1 MLSHLFLHTHHWL
14 LLLLFVC
21 GCRGAAGF
29 LGEGRE
35 VWQQQNNNPVS
46 SDQLFL
52 QDTFPRDF
60 LWGSGTSAFQTEGAW
75 NRDGKGVSIWDSFT
89 HSRSGDIADIAS
101 DSYVQWEN
109 DIKALKFLGVRAYTF
124 SLSWPRLFPDGNAQY
139 KPNLAAVRH
148 YSRLIDKLLENKIEP
163 IVTLYHWDLPQV
175 LQEQYGGWRNETLIE
190 HFEEYAYFCFF
201 MFGEKVKYWLT
212 MHNPYLVAVQG
223 YGTGLH
229 APGETGGVENSLKV
243 AHNMIKAHARA
254 WHKYNTHFRLN
265 QKGKVSI
272 VLGSH
277 WIKPQRAT
285 EANIEHC
292 QESMEAVLGWFAN
305 PVFGN
310 GDYPQS
316 LKRKHRDLLPT
327 FSHEEKF
334 WVRNTADF
342 FALSFG
348 PNNLRLGLS
357 LAQYGQTVTLDLRRV
372 LSWIKL
378 QYGDLPVLVAETGWF
393 SDTTETTE
401 DTVALY
407 LMKKFV
413 NQVLQAIHFDGV
425 QVFGYTAWSLLDGFE
440 WNFGFGIRRGLF
452 YIDFSQPERTRTPK
466 TSALYYRDIIA
477 ENGFPKGKASQEIK
491 GCFPCDFHWG
501 IADPTLQVHFRP
513 FSPQFTDPHLYMWNV
528 TGDGSLHPV
537 PGVKLQTR
545 PSQCRDFLA
554 IQSHLQ
560 LFSSIGASHY
570 RFALNWSL
578 ILPQGDLSIVNTDA
592 LRYYRCILSEL
603 SKLKLKAVVIL
614 YYPSHSAPNWSLPAP
629 LHASGGWLNYST
641 VEAFRDY
648 ASLCYQE
655 LGHWVQYWITIN
667 EPNRLIDMHSSGNDR
682 HQAAHNL
689 LLAHS
694 KAWRLYEMTFLHHQ
708 RGLVSLALH
717 ADWAEP
723 ANPFLQSNMEAAQRF
738 LMFEIARFLDPLLG
752 TEQERQQDRGEYPNE
767 IRSFLSQTGAQESP
781 FSSFTEAEKGEL
793 KGALSF
799 IALNH
804 FTTRLVSPYP
814 AKLHRQA
821 PDHNCRTLTDPTW
834 ATSKLGQAIVPWG
847 LRRVLNW
854 VTKRYGRNLPI
865 IVTASGIDDQ
875 AVVDDRLRQ
884 HYMKTYIQEALKAHH
899 LDGVNLQGFYMW
911 RLQDRQSP
919 QFGLFSSSTHQS
931 KPKASVSVYKDIIA
945 HRGFPEGATVQMCH
959 LNEQQEVCSV
969 CVWMFQNK
977 VMLVFGVC
985 VLLTVVMLVVLIIF
999 ILLTKTNAR
1008 QCRKTPKSWRKK
1020 MHTVP
1025 PCNFISKVNG
1035 SKNLVL

>member
-1 MLSHLFLHTHHWL
+1 MLSHLIPRTHHWL

-21 GCRGAAGF
+21 GCRGAAGS
-29 LGEGRE
+29 LGQGRK
-35 VWQQQNNNPVS
+35 VWQQQKNHPVS
-46 SDQLFL
+46 NDQLFL

-75 NRDGKGVSIWDSFT
+75 NQDGKGISVWDSFT
-89 HSRSGDIADIAS
+89 HSRSGDTADIAS

-109 DIKALKFLGVRAYTF
+109 DVKALNFLGVRTYTF
-124 SLSWPRLFPDGNAQY
+124 SLSWPRLFADGNAQN

-148 YSRLIDKLLENKIEP
+148 YHWLIDKLLENNIEP

-190 HFEEYAYFCFF
+190 HFEEYASFCFST
-201 MFGEKVKYWLT
+201 FGDKVKYWLT

-223 YGTGLH
+223 YGAGLH
-229 APGETGGVENSLKV
+229 APGETGGAEISLKV

-254 WHKYNTHFRLN
+254 WHKYNSHFRLS

-277 WIKPQRAT
+277 WIEPQKTT
-285 EANIEHC
+285 EANVDLC
-292 QESMEAVLGWFAN
+292 QDSLEAVLGWFAN
-305 PVFGN
+305 PVFED

-316 LKRKHRDLLPT
+316 LKQKHRALLPT
-327 FSHEEKF
+327 FSPEEKL

-348 PNNLRLGLS
+348 PNNLRLGRT
-357 LAQYGQTVTLDLRRV
+357 LAQYGQTVTPDLRRL

-378 QYGDLPVLVAETGWF
+378 QYGGPPVLVAEAGWF
-393 SDTTETTE
+393 SDATETIE
-401 DTVALY
+401 DTMALY
-407 LMKKFV
+407 VMKKFV

-425 QVFGYTAWSLLDGFE
+425 PVLGYTAWSLLDGFE
-440 WNFGFGIRRGLF
+440 WNYGYAIRRGLF
-452 YIDFSQPERTRTPK
+452 YIDFSQPERARTPK
-466 TSALYYRDIIA
+466 TSALYYRNIIA
-477 ENGFPKGKASQEIK
+477 ENGFPKDTASQEIN
-491 GCFPCDFHWG
+491 GQFPCDFHWG

-513 FSPQFTDPHLYMWNV
+513 FSPQFTDPRLYVWNV
-528 TGDGSLHPV
+528 TGDGSLLAV
-537 PGVKLQTR
+537 PGVQLQTR
-545 PSQCRDFLA
+545 PSQCTDFLA
-554 IQSHLQ
+554 IRSHLQ
-560 LFSSIGASHY
+560 LFTSTGASHY

-578 ILPQGDLSIVNTDA
+578 ILPQGDLSNVNTDA

-614 YYPSHSAPNWSLPAP
+614 YYPSHRAPNWGLPAP

-648 ASLCYQE
+648 ASLCFKE
-655 LGHWVQYWITIN
+655 LGDEVQYWITIN
-667 EPNRLIDMHSSGNDR
+667 EPNRLIDMHNLGNDR

-694 KAWRLYEMTFLHHQ
+694 KGWRLYERTFLHHQ
-708 RGLVSLALH
+708 KGLVSLALH

-738 LMFEIARFLDPLLG
+738 LIFEIARFLDPILG
-752 TEQERQQDRGEYPNE
+752 TKRERQQDRGEYPSE
-767 IRSFLSQTGAQESP
+767 IRSFLSQTGAEESP
-781 FSSFTEAEKGEL
+781 FSSFTEVEKSEL

-834 ATSKLGQAIVPWG
+834 ATSKLGQAVVPWG

-854 VTKRYGRNLPI
+854 VSKRYGRSLPI
-865 IVTASGIDDQ
+865 VVTASGIDDQ
-875 AVVDDRLRQ
+875 AVVDDKLRQ
-884 HYMKTYIQEALKAHH
+884 HYMKSYVQEALKAHR
-899 LDGVNLQGFYMW
+899 LDGVNLLGFYLW
-911 RLQDRQSP
+911 RLQDGQSP
-919 QFGLFSSSTHQS
+919 QFGLFSSSTLQS

-945 HRGFPEGATVQMCH
+945 QRGFPAGATVKMCH
-959 LNEQQEVCSV
+959 LNDQQEVCVV
-969 CVWMFQNK
+969 CAWMFENK

-985 VLLTVVMLVVLIIF
+985 VLFTVVMLVVLIIF
-999 ILLTKTNAR
+999 ILLSKTNAGR
-1008 QCRKTPKSWRKK
+1008 CRKTPTTWRKK
-1020 MHTVP
+1020 MHRVP
-1025 PCNFISKVNG
+1025 PRIFIKINS
-1035 SKNLVL
+1035 SKNVVL